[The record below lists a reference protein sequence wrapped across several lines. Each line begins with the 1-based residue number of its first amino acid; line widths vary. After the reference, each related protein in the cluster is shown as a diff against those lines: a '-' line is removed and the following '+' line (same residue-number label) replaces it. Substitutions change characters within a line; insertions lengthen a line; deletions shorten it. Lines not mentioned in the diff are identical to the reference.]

1 MGSRSMENLKRMICK
16 EIDELAEKG
25 EMSPGD
31 LDVINKLVI
40 TKEKLLRIEEIEEDL
55 GYSEDGEWTANGS
68 YGRGSSYT
76 GTNSYGRGG
85 SYARGGNSYAR
96 GRRYSRDGYSRAA
109 EDIKER
115 MMDMLNSGDFTS
127 SQRQSIQRMIDEM

>member
-1 MGSRSMENLKRMICK
+1 MSLTTS
-16 EIDELAEKG
+16 
-25 EMSPGD
+25 EMTPADFAAVTG
-31 LDVINKLVI
+31 NNNNN
-40 TKEKLLRIEEIEEDL
+40 
-55 GYSEDGEWTANGS
+55 DGFGGNGAW
-68 YGRGSSYT
+68 GIIILFLFALCGGWGGNGFGGFGGGSSYT
-76 GTNSYGRGG
+76 RG
-85 SYARGGNSYAR
+85 SSYAR